1 MNILSDKDILHALI
15 GLNGWDFQDNSLK
28 KTFTFDSYMQS
39 IEFIN
44 RVAEKVEIVN
54 HHPDMEVGWCKIR
67 IAFTS
72 HDLGGV
78 TASCIEMAKQ
88 VDSVL

>member
-1 MNILSDKDILHALI
+1 MKIFSEKDILHALI

-44 RVAEKVEIVN
+44 RVAEKAEIVN

>member
-39 IEFIN
+39 INFIN
-44 RVAEKVEIVN
+44 RVAEKAEIVN